1 MKGLKEVLEAPGFLG
16 THATFGADLASVFA
30 YLFTILFMI
39 GWYQARH
46 HQGNRHHTLTLWG
59 MTSMLLYFTAYY
71 LSRQLGALAFEGRTG
86 FGGSDFM
93 YYKVFIPLLT
103 IHITLVAIGI
113 VMAIY
118 MIILGFRA
126 SQVAAGNRVLIPG
139 QLRAKRQTMMN
150 VLLYSA
156 AAFIIAYLIRSV
168 LSEFSMRR
176 LVVYLAGILIL
187 ALVVGIELAV
197 ERWFPDGAR
206 RHRTLGTFTMTLYCL
221 ILVTSS
227 LTYAMLYIFYAPQKI
242 VYSSPAFDRP
252 TGSGIE

>member
-1 MKGLKEVLEAPGFLG
+1 MTGLKEFLETPGFLG

-30 YLFTILFMI
+30 YLFTILFII

-46 HQGNRHHTLTLWG
+46 HKGNRHHTLTLWG
-59 MTSMLLYFTAYY
+59 MTAMLLYFTAYY
-71 LSRQLGALAFEGRTG
+71 LFRSLGALAFEGRTG

-118 MIILGFRA
+118 MIVLGFRA
-126 SQVAAGNRVLIPG
+126 SQIAAGNRVLIPG
-139 QLRAKRQTMMN
+139 QLLARRQTLMN
-150 VLLYSA
+150 VILYSA
-156 AAFIIAYLIRSV
+156 AAFLAAYLIRSV
-168 LSEFSMRR
+168 LSDFSLRR
-176 LVVYLAGILIL
+176 LVVYLVGIVIL
-187 ALVVGIELAV
+187 ALVVGVEVAI

-206 RHRTLGTFTMTLYCL
+206 RHRALGTFTMALYVI

-227 LTYAMLYIFYAPQKI
+227 ATYAMLYILYAPQVI
-242 VYSSPAFDRP
+242 
-252 TGSGIE
+252 G

>member
-1 MKGLKEVLEAPGFLG
+1 MKALLQSPGFLG
-16 THATFGADLASVFA
+16 TYATFGADLASVFA
-30 YLFTILFMI
+30 YLFTILFII

-59 MTSMLLYFTAYY
+59 MTAMLLYFTAYY

-93 YYKVFIPLLT
+93 YGKVFIPLLT

-126 SQVAAGNRVLIPG
+126 SRITEGNRTLPGGNLRVSGRALTEVLVYSAVVLI
-139 QLRAKRQTMMN
+139 L
-150 VLLYSA
+150 
-156 AAFIIAYLIRSV
+156 AYLIRSA
-168 LSEFSMRR
+168 LSDFSARR
-176 LVVYLAGILIL
+176 FIVYLAGLL
-187 ALVVGIELAV
+187 LVALVVGIERGV
-197 ERWFPDGAR
+197 ERLWPDGAR
-206 RHRTLGTFTMTLYCL
+206 RHRVLGTFTMALYVV

-227 LTYAMLYIFYAPQKI
+227 ATYAMLYIFYP
-242 VYSSPAFDRP
+242 PA
-252 TGSGIE
+252 TGG

>member
-1 MKGLKEVLEAPGFLG
+1 MAGLKAILEAPGFLG
-16 THATFGADLASVFA
+16 THATFGADISSVFA

-46 HQGNRHHTLTLWG
+46 SQGNRHHALTLWG

-93 YYKVFIPLLT
+93 YDKIFIPLLT
-103 IHITLVAIGI
+103 IHILLVAIGI

-118 MIILGFRA
+118 MIVLGFRA
-126 SQVAAGNRVLIPG
+126 SQVSAGNRVLVPG

-156 AAFIIAYLIRSV
+156 AAFIIAYFIRSV
-168 LSEFSMRR
+168 LSDFSLRR

-187 ALVVGIELAV
+187 ALVLGVEVAI

-206 RHRTLGTFTMTLYCL
+206 RHRAFGTFTMALYGL

-227 LTYAMLYIFYAPQKI
+227 LTYAMLYIFYAPKAI
-242 VYSSPAFDRP
+242 
-252 TGSGIE
+252 G